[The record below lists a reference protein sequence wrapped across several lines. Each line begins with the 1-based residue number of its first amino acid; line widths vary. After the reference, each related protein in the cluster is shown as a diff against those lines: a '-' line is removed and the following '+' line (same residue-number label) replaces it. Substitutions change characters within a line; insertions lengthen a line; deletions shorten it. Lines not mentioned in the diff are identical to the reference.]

1 MLEVLAKFVQNYWIP
16 IKVFNINWIPNIL
29 HWKPAKKSN
38 RLWSWG
44 KIWAKLCPMV
54 WKKYIKKQA
63 ISLGFFHILLGEYL
77 LKQIVV
83 VLKPPEWKFMTIIA
97 RMSTFKACV
106 CYFLSNFYF
115 SPNDTPSKTEKYFL
129 FHLKSSFH
137 SWDIP
142 IFVFSCSP
150 LFCPFSHCFRGWF
163 KRNLKVY
170 DVINC
175 LNKNLITHFVWY
187 LEKGVRCDIETLS
200 IDRKLYMEHFYGK
213 IMQKMCT
220 KS

>member
-1 MLEVLAKFVQNYWIP
+1 METSKKIKLGVVLGQNFAQIMFNVVK
-16 IKVFNINWIPNIL
+16 KV
-29 HWKPAKKSN
+29 
-38 RLWSWG
+38 
-44 KIWAKLCPMV
+44 
-54 WKKYIKKQA
+54 KKQA

-115 SPNDTPSKTEKYFL
+115 SPNDSPSKTEKYFL

-142 IFVFSCSP
+142 IFVFPSFP
-150 LFCPFSHCFRGWF
+150 LLLPVSHWLRGWS
-163 KRNLKVY
+163 KKNLKVY
-170 DVINC
+170 DVINR
-175 LNKNLITHFVWY
+175 LNKNLITQ
-187 LEKGVRCDIETLS
+187 EEIRCDIETLS
-200 IDRKLYMEHFYGK
+200 IDRVLNKEHFYGK

-220 KS
+220 KSSDTFLILLYNLKQPLHAKKSFINKIFWKRIIKKH